1 MKLQNRLLTVF
12 SLYLLILLS
21 IGLAGTVYSIDSNKR
36 LNNLS
41 GKIFSSQDYINTI
54 RVEIN
59 LIYSE
64 ILTELLT
71 ESDKT
76 DDRAIDS
83 HADRFYDQLE
93 ALSRLHSEYP
103 DDSGDLRSRFQEFLL
118 HARWVLKI
126 GGEGSLSDHPDAL
139 NVLLEKRNHLFGVF
153 DSIAARY
160 QQGFITGFEEINRH
174 TLEFLFFAL
183 VLVLTGFIM
192 AFAVAVVLS
201 RSIARPVNILTETLS
216 FVEKGNFRVHSE
228 LERDDEIGTMAKAV
242 NRMSSELDARFRKM
256 TYLQSLLQSILDS
269 VSSMIIAVDENMK
282 ITHWNRN
289 AVQFTGVS
297 SEKAIDKVLGEVF
310 PEEIL
315 DSGIVQPVIEEK
327 TSVQINK
334 KALYFRNKERYFN
347 YSIYPQRDMLL
358 KGAVILIRDITETV
372 MMEDLMVQS
381 EKMLSVGGLAA
392 GMAHEINNPLAGIVQ
407 TISVLKKRLID
418 GNSLSANRS
427 KAEEA
432 GIDLEKLSEYLESR
446 EIPRMFDSITASG
459 RQITEIVENMLSFS
473 RMNSDRKSSHN
484 MEDLLEKTL
493 KLAVTDYDL
502 KKSYDFRQIEIQREF
517 DGHLPPV
524 ICEGSKIQQV
534 FLNLLRNG
542 AQAMQEEPG
551 KEHKFILRTAFLKER
566 NMVSL
571 EIEDNGPGMN
581 EEIRKKIF
589 EPFFTTKPEGIGTG
603 LGLSVSFFIIKE
615 THKGE
620 LYVKS
625 RKGKGTVF
633 IINLPV
639 DQKSVSPPPSSL

>member
-1 MKLQNRLLTVF
+1 MF